1 MSSVIILCMPIYIS
15 EILEAFKLTG
25 VVSKRVTKIII
36 KVIEKRIIS
45 FFHNFISNHL
55 AHMLFFI
62 YNFHSP
68 SHQYRLFAFCF
79 HEIARLIIFIYYGL
93 VTGTSVCIVLRKFF
107 FDFTQQKIIGIRF
120 RHILIVFIDNNLPPS
135 TSTLC
140 SCSYLPHK
148 YANNPLA
155 HLYLQKNT
163 C

>member
-1 MSSVIILCMPIYIS
+1 MIL
-15 EILEAFKLTG
+15 
-25 VVSKRVTKIII
+25 
-36 KVIEKRIIS
+36 
-45 FFHNFISNHL
+45 
-55 AHMLFFI
+55 LF
-62 YNFHSP
+62 P
-68 SHQYRLFAFCF
+68 FCF
-79 HEIARLIIFIYYGL
+79 HEFARLIIFVYYDL
-93 VTGTSVCIVLRKFF
+93 VTSTAIRVVLRKFF
-107 FDFTQQKIIGIRF
+107 FDFTQQKIIVIRF

>member
-1 MSSVIILCMPIYIS
+1 MMLSHILITILYSLIIELKYFALIS
-15 EILEAFKLTG
+15 TLLHTN
-25 VVSKRVTKIII
+25 TDC
-36 KVIEKRIIS
+36 
-45 FFHNFISNHL
+45 L
-55 AHMLFFI
+55 L
-62 YNFHSP
+62 
-68 SHQYRLFAFCF
+68 FCF
-79 HEIARLIIFIYYGL
+79 HEIARLIIFVYYDL
-93 VTGTSVCIVLRKFF
+93 VTDTAICIVLRKFF
-107 FDFTQQKIIGIRF
+107 FDFTQQKIIVIRF

>member
-1 MSSVIILCMPIYIS
+1 MPIYIS

-25 VVSKRVTKIII
+25 AVSKRTTKIII
-36 KVIEKRIIS
+36 KVIGKRIIS

-55 AHMLFFI
+55 AHMLFSYI
-62 YNFHSP
+62 ISTLL
-68 SHQYRLFAFCF
+68 HQYRLFAFCF
-79 HEIARLIIFIYYGL
+79 HEFARLIIFVYYNL
-93 VTGTSVCIVLRKFF
+93 VTSTAIRVVLRKFF
-107 FDFTQQKIIGIRF
+107 FDFSQQKIISIRF
-120 RHILIVFIDNNLPPS
+120 RHILIVCIDNNLPPS